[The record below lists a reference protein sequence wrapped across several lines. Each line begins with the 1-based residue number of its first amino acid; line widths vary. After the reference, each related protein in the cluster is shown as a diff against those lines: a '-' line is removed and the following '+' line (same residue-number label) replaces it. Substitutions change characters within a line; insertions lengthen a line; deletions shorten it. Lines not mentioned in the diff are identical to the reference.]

1 MIDGAVPF
9 DSQPMLA
16 RVLEHTLSDDRVAT
30 LVARRDDRGA
40 RKSVPLELRSRPGL
54 EPQLG
59 QLGRVPF
66 DQRIP
71 RNLGGFRQPPAVG
84 PVAALGLALVIDAL
98 PWPAV
103 AVL

>member
-103 AVL
+103 TVL